1 MAELAEAGVTYPCW
15 HTKTTPQIVQLSLR
29 AKCRPADRLS
39 ARKKGGHGPF
49 RPTPQLGDPQA
60 GGCYNH
66 DIPLRHEGSRPLTGT
81 KSTSL
86 HKIWL
91 WKISGASLW
100 QGSGAW
106 GTKTLFFKRS
116 AQTHLFQVQY
126 GGSSLKS
133 TQGRCQRGR
142 DLVKL
147 LPGTEVM
154 ARAPFL
160 RSFQIAGLVLIGPF
174 PPFQSS

>member
-1 MAELAEAGVTYPCW
+1 M
-15 HTKTTPQIVQLSLR
+15 QLSLR

-39 ARKKGGHGPF
+39 VRKKGGHGPF
-49 RPTPQLGDPQA
+49 RPTPQVGDPQA

-66 DIPLRHEGSRPLTGT
+66 DIPLRHEGSRPLTGLSSQGPAPKAQASI
-81 KSTSL
+81 KSDFEKSVGL
-86 HKIWL
+86 L
-91 WKISGASLW
+91 SGRAGGHGEPRLCSSRG
-100 QGSGAW
+100 QH
-106 GTKTLFFKRS
+106 R
-116 AQTHLFQVQY
+116 HLFQVQY

-174 PPFQSS
+174 PPFQSA